1 MFVCFFVFFCQNHTD
16 FGKSSAEMKA
26 NVECFVFS
34 KKEMERIYLKLYK
47 TDEMEKSKI
56 LLLENRQRK
65 YVQSENIAA
74 DVEN

>member
-1 MFVCFFVFFCQNHTD
+1 MFVFFGGGGCQNHTD

-47 TDEMEKSKI
+47 TDEMEKQ
-56 LLLENRQRK
+56 NTATRK
-65 YVQSENIAA
+65 QTKKVCTI
-74 DVEN
+74 

>member
-1 MFVCFFVFFCQNHTD
+1 
-16 FGKSSAEMKA
+16 MKA
-26 NVECFVFS
+26 DVECFVFS

-56 LLLENRQRK
+56 LLLENRQRE
-65 YVQSENIAA
+65 YVQSENRAA